1 MKRRKGRVH
10 PFGSVAGVGRPP
22 SVARC
27 GRCSGSTPVHPPP
40 TFLFSIAHSAF
51 CDCRSVRKCY
61 VSMLSSQSGRAARI
75 GRGLQPSD
83 NGALAVLKE
92 IPRDLACLVSAFVE
106 VS

>member
-10 PFGSVAGVGRPP
+10 PFGSLAGSLVGLK
-22 SVARC
+22 RC